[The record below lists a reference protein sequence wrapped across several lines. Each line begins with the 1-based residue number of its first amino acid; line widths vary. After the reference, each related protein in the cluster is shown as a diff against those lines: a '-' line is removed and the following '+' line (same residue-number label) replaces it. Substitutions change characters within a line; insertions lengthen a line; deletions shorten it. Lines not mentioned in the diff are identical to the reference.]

1 MYAIVNISGK
11 QFKAKEGS
19 RLRIPKQ
26 NSESGS
32 TVSFENVLLFN
43 DGKETRF
50 GSPKLASKYV

>member
-11 QFKAKEGS
+11 QFKAKEGL
-19 RLRIPKQ
+19 RLRVPRQ

-32 TVSFENVLLFN
+32 TIYFENVLLFN

-50 GSPKLASKYV
+50 EVQM